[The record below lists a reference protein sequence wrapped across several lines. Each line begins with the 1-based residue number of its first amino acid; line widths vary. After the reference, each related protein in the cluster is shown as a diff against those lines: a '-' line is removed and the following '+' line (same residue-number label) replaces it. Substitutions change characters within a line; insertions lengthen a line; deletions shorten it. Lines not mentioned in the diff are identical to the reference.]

1 MADIMIT
8 LKDIEDLFWLATAK
22 MLDLNPTAEDTYQ
35 KVRISWQQKG
45 VPAWGIDEDIAFI
58 RVGEKEDLFN
68 VIRDYIQY
76 QQNADTARIANAYTR
91 ILDIKWV
98 FYGPNSY
105 DNASK
110 VRSRLFM
117 ESFRSDLTS
126 KDVYLVPDVKS
137 PQRAPEV
144 FEGQWWDRSD
154 LTAHFNNL
162 VSLDE
167 LVPYLKSADITVNS
181 PNPTSAS
188 VDSTTVARKE

>member
-1 MADIMIT
+1 MADIMVT

-22 MLDLNPTAEDTYQ
+22 MLGYDPAITATSQ
-35 KVRISWQQKG
+35 RVRISWQQRG
-45 VPAWGIDEDIAFI
+45 VPAWGIDEDVTFI
-58 RVGEKEDLFN
+58 RIGEKEDLFN

-76 QQNADTARIANAYTR
+76 QQDADTARVANAYTR
-91 ILDIKWV
+91 IIDVKWTC
-98 FYGPNSY
+98 YGPNSY

-110 VRSRLFM
+110 IRSRLFM
-117 ESFRSDLTS
+117 ESYRGDLTA

-137 PQRAPEV
+137 PQRAPEN

-154 LTAHFNNL
+154 LNAHFNNL

-167 LVPYLKSADITVNS
+167 LIPYFKSADIKINS
-181 PNPTSAS
+181 TTSAS

>member
-22 MLDLNPTAEDTYQ
+22 MLDLDPAAATTSD
-35 KVRISWQQKG
+35 KVRISWQQRG
-45 VPAWGIDEDIAFI
+45 VPAWSIDDDITFI

-76 QQNADTARIANAYTR
+76 QQNTDTARIANAYTR

-105 DNASK
+105 DNTSK

-117 ESFRSDLTS
+117 ES
-126 KDVYLVPDVKS
+126 
-137 PQRAPEV
+137 
-144 FEGQWWDRSD
+144 
-154 LTAHFNNL
+154 
-162 VSLDE
+162 
-167 LVPYLKSADITVNS
+167 
-181 PNPTSAS
+181 
-188 VDSTTVARKE
+188 